1 MSNIK
6 KHQCPSCGGNLTV
19 DNDKQM
25 YYCKFCGSTYD
36 YEYFRE
42 EQMHEMGETYL
53 QRKEF
58 LAAADAY
65 RFILKKDPHD
75 FLALRGLML
84 AAGHFRNIDE
94 LIREDKVADFSYK
107 TTLVSEVVDGASE
120 KDGKYFADWE
130 KIYSDMKSLADCRRE
145 IENLSRERRRI
156 DEDIQIKNNARDEY
170 YFEDKNGLE
179 YSPKSVFNLLWI
191 VSAVILVI
199 TIICVV
205 TFLTS
210 GDRTAITLAVLLTL
224 VNLVAV
230 VLNLNLAYPRVKK
243 INEIDTDIGEL
254 YAETGRLG
262 EKIRDLEHQS
272 DKLKIIIK
280 TSSHNFV
287 KKDKLIMNDLAVG
300 N

>member
-1 MSNIK
+1 M
-6 KHQCPSCGGNLTV
+6 
-19 DNDKQM
+19 
-25 YYCKFCGSTYD
+25 
-36 YEYFRE
+36 
-42 EQMHEMGETYL
+42 
-53 QRKEF
+53 
-58 LAAADAY
+58 
-65 RFILKKDPHD
+65 
-75 FLALRGLML
+75 
-84 AAGHFRNIDE
+84 
-94 LIREDKVADFSYK
+94 
-107 TTLVSEVVDGASE
+107 
-120 KDGKYFADWE
+120 
-130 KIYSDMKSLADCRRE
+130 
-145 IENLSRERRRI
+145 
-156 DEDIQIKNNARDEY
+156 
-170 YFEDKNGLE
+170 
-179 YSPKSVFNLLWI
+179 
-191 VSAVILVI
+191 ILVI

-205 TFLTS
+205 VFLTS

-287 KKDKLIMNDLAVG
+287 KKDKLIMNDLALG